1 MYFLFKALF
10 WEISNT
16 DEKKLLKIFGNSVG
30 SFNSLL
36 LLGHFRAKI
45 AFCFF
50 FCRFMSSLMPC
61 HVFSALVISG
71 SSKYLWKCIFFYL
84 DVWAWRLCSCKTCIY
99 LCHDHQIGKQ
109 REFFIL
115 IDFLNDNNK
124 TLNAIFFW
132 GGGGGGDVSLVHLN
146 KFLN

>member
-1 MYFLFKALF
+1 MIGYQL
-10 WEISNT
+10 
-16 DEKKLLKIFGNSVG
+16 GNSVG

-45 AFCFF
+45 VFCFF

-61 HVFSALVISG
+61 NVFSALVISG
-71 SSKYLWKCIFFYL
+71 SSKYLWKCIFL
-84 DVWAWRLCSCKTCIY
+84 LIRMSICSCKTCIY

-124 TLNAIFFW
+124 TLNAIFFL
-132 GGGGGGDVSLVHLN
+132 GGEGGRCVISSPE
-146 KFLN
+146 

>member
-10 WEISNT
+10 WEISKT

-30 SFNSLL
+30 LFNSLL
-36 LLGHFRAKI
+36 LSRAFYSKDSFLFLLLSI
-45 AFCFF
+45 YEFTYALPCFF
-50 FCRFMSSLMPC
+50 SISDIRFLKIFVEM
-61 HVFSALVISG
+61 H
-71 SSKYLWKCIFFYL
+71 FFYL
-84 DVWAWRLCSCKTCIY
+84 DVRAWRLCSCKICIY

-124 TLNAIFFW
+124 TLNAIFF
-132 GGGGGGDVSLVHLN
+132 
-146 KFLN
+146 

>member
-61 HVFSALVISG
+61 NVFFGISDIRFL
-71 SSKYLWKCIFFYL
+71 KIFMEMYLFYL
-84 DVWAWRLCSCKTCIY
+84 YVWAFVPVKLVFISVMITRLVNKGNSLSWLIFYTIIIK
-99 LCHDHQIGKQ
+99 HWMQ
-109 REFFIL
+109 FF
-115 IDFLNDNNK
+115 FL
-124 TLNAIFFW
+124 
-132 GGGGGGDVSLVHLN
+132 GGGGGGRCVISSPE
-146 KFLN
+146 

>member
-10 WEISNT
+10 WEISKT

-61 HVFSALVISG
+61 HIFSALVIPG
-71 SSKYLWKCIFFYL
+71 SSKYLWKCFFFFTYTYEHWDFVPVKLVFISVMITRLVNKGNSLSWLIFYTIIIKH
-84 DVWAWRLCSCKTCIY
+84 WM
-99 LCHDHQIGKQ
+99 Q
-109 REFFIL
+109 FF
-115 IDFLNDNNK
+115 FEGR
-124 TLNAIFFW
+124 
-132 GGGGGGDVSLVHLN
+132 GGRCVISSPE
-146 KFLN
+146 